1 MNASSHPRMTERKT
15 ILKHAGTVLIGQL
28 AVVAF
33 GVTDTIIAG
42 RYDPQALAVLSV
54 SSAVYVSVYVTLL
67 GVIQALLP
75 MFAELYG
82 GKKFSS
88 VGELLRQSLYVWLAL
103 SVIGAMVL
111 LSPYYLLESTQV
123 PVSIQAEAQSY
134 LGILAVALPAALFFR
149 LYSSLNQSIGKPRLV
164 TWIQIA
170 ALLCKIPLSI
180 VLTFGTSTTQGMGIA
195 GCALATVIVS
205 FVMCFIALILL
216 WRSDIYQRF
225 EIWKPMAKP
234 DFAKLKQ
241 MAKLGIPNGV
251 SVLVE
256 VTSFTLMALF
266 IARQGTT
273 ATASH
278 QIAANMTALLY
289 MIPLSFSIAI
299 SARLSYWIGAANFQQ
314 MRHVLAIG
322 FQFVVMEA
330 LLLATV
336 LFIFSNEIAMVYA
349 KDDQVA
355 KLSAQLL
362 LLVGFYHIGDAV
374 QTLCFF
380 VLRSFKVTFLPM
392 MVYGSMLWGVGLS
405 GGYLLAYEGIGN
417 IAPTQSPDAF
427 WLMSVIALV
436 LVCVGLL
443 LLIGRVLR
451 STKYR

>member
-1 MNASSHPRMTERKT
+1 MTERKT

-180 VLTFGTSTTQGMGIA
+180 VLTFGTSASQGMGIA

>member
-1 MNASSHPRMTERKT
+1 MSERKT
-15 ILKHAGTVLIGQL
+15 ILRHAGTVLVGQL

-42 RYDPQALAVLSV
+42 RYDSQALAVLSV
-54 SSAVYVSVYVTLL
+54 SSAIYVTVYVTLL

-75 MFAELYG
+75 MFAELFG
-82 GKKFSS
+82 GKRFSAI
-88 VGELLRQSLYVWLAL
+88 GRLLRQSLYVWAILA
-103 SVIGAMVL
+103 IAGGMVL
-111 LSPYYLLESTQV
+111 LSPYFLLHSTQV
-123 PVSIQAEAQSY
+123 PVEVQADAKSY

-180 VLTFGTSTTQGMGIA
+180 VLTFGTQDFHGMGIS
-195 GCALATVIVS
+195 GCALATVVVS
-205 FVMCFIALILL
+205 YVMCLIALLLL
-216 WRSDIYQRF
+216 WKSEIYERF
-225 EIWKPMAKP
+225 DIWKPMEKP
-234 DFAKLKQ
+234 DMEKLKQ
-241 MAKLGIPNGV
+241 MAKLGIPNGL

-266 IARQGTT
+266 IARQGTE

-299 SARLSYWIGAANFQQ
+299 SARLSYWIGAGNFQN
-314 MRHVLAIG
+314 MRTVLAIG
-322 FQFVVMEA
+322 FQLIALEA
-330 LLLATV
+330 LLMAAL
-336 LFIFSNEIAMVYA
+336 LFVFSEDVANIYA
-349 KDDQVA
+349 KDDAVA
-355 KLSAQLL
+355 NMSAHLL
-362 LLVGFYHIGDAV
+362 ILVGFYHVGDAL

-392 MVYGSMLWGVGLS
+392 LVYGSMLWGVGLT
-405 GGYLLAYEGIGN
+405 GGYFLAYEGIAN
-417 IAPTQSPDAF
+417 ISATQSPAAF
-427 WLMSVIALV
+427 WLMSVVALG

-443 LLIGRVLR
+443 LLIAHTLKKP
-451 STKYR
+451 KYR

>member
-1 MNASSHPRMTERKT
+1 MTERKT

-111 LSPYYLLESTQV
+111 LSPYFLLKSTQV

-180 VLTFGTSTTQGMGIA
+180 VLTFGTSASQGMGIA

-322 FQFVVMEA
+322 FQLVVMEA

-355 KLSAQLL
+355 QLSAQLL

-443 LLIGRVLR
+443 LLIGRVLH

>member
-1 MNASSHPRMTERKT
+1 MTERKT
-15 ILKHAGTVLIGQL
+15 ILKHAGTVLVGQL

-42 RYDPQALAVLSV
+42 RYDTQALAVLSV
-54 SSAVYVSVYVTLL
+54 SSAIYVTVYVTLL

-82 GKKFSS
+82 GKKFSA
-88 VGELLRQSLYVWLAL
+88 VGDLLRQSLYVWLAL
-103 SVIGAMVL
+103 SVLGAVVL
-111 LSPYYLLESTQV
+111 LSPYFLLHSTQV
-123 PVSIQAEAQSY
+123 PVAVQADAQAY

-170 ALLCKIPLSI
+170 ALLCKIPLS
-180 VLTFGTSTTQGMGIA
+180 VLLTFGTTEVNGMGIA

-205 FVMCFIALILL
+205 YIMCLIALTLL
-216 WRSDIYQRF
+216 WKSDIYDRF
-225 EIWKPMAKP
+225 EIWKPMRRP
-234 DFAKLKQ
+234 DMDKLKQ
-241 MAKLGIPNGV
+241 MAKLGIPNGL

-289 MIPLSFSIAI
+289 MVPLSFSIAI
-299 SARLSYWIGAANFQQ
+299 SARLSYWIGAANYQN
-314 MRHVLAIG
+314 MRSVLVIG
-322 FQFVVMEA
+322 FQLITAEA
-330 LLLATV
+330 LLLASV
-336 LFIFSNEIAMVYA
+336 LFIFSDQIALIYA

-355 KLSAQLL
+355 NISAHLL
-362 LLVGFYHIGDAV
+362 VLVGFYHMGDAL

-392 MVYGSMLWGVGLS
+392 LVYGSMLWGVGLT
-405 GGYLLAYEGIGN
+405 GGYVLAYQGFGRIE
-417 IAPTQSPDAF
+417 ATPTPAAF
-427 WLMSVIALV
+427 WLMSVIALG

-443 LLIGRVLR
+443 LLIMRTLKSPR
-451 STKYR
+451 YR

>member
-1 MNASSHPRMTERKT
+1 MTERKT

-180 VLTFGTSTTQGMGIA
+180 VLTFGTSASQGMGIA

-241 MAKLGIPNGV
+241 MAKLGITNGV

-417 IAPTQSPDAF
+417 IAPKQSPDAF

>member
-1 MNASSHPRMTERKT
+1 MTERKT

-103 SVIGAMVL
+103 SVIGAIVL
-111 LSPYYLLESTQV
+111 LSPYFLLESTQV

-180 VLTFGTSTTQGMGIA
+180 VLTFGTSASQGMGIA

-241 MAKLGIPNGV
+241 MATLGIPNGV

-322 FQFVVMEA
+322 FQLVVLEA
-330 LLLATV
+330 LFFATV
-336 LFIFSNEIAMVYA
+336 LFIFSNEIAMIYA
-349 KDDQVA
+349 KDDQIA
-355 KLSAQLL
+355 QLSAQLL

>member
-1 MNASSHPRMTERKT
+1 MTERKT

-103 SVIGAMVL
+103 SIIGAMVL

-180 VLTFGTSTTQGMGIA
+180 VLTFGTSASQGMGIA

-417 IAPTQSPDAF
+417 IAPKQSPDAF

>member
-1 MNASSHPRMTERKT
+1 MTERKT

-123 PVSIQAEAQSY
+123 PVSIQAEAKSY

-180 VLTFGTSTTQGMGIA
+180 VLTFGTSASQGMGIA

-417 IAPTQSPDAF
+417 IAPKQSPDAF

>member
-1 MNASSHPRMTERKT
+1 
-15 ILKHAGTVLIGQL
+15 
-28 AVVAF
+28 
-33 GVTDTIIAG
+33 
-42 RYDPQALAVLSV
+42 
-54 SSAVYVSVYVTLL
+54 
-67 GVIQALLP
+67 

-180 VLTFGTSTTQGMGIA
+180 VLTFGTSASQGMGIA

>member
-1 MNASSHPRMTERKT
+1 MTERKT

-111 LSPYYLLESTQV
+111 LSPYFLLESTQV

-134 LGILAVALPAALFFR
+134 LGILAMALPAALFFR

-180 VLTFGTSTTQGMGIA
+180 VLTFGTSASQGMGIA

-241 MAKLGIPNGV
+241 MAKLGIPNGL

-322 FQFVVMEA
+322 FQLVVMEA

-355 KLSAQLL
+355 QLSAQLL

>member
-1 MNASSHPRMTERKT
+1 MTERKT

-123 PVSIQAEAQSY
+123 PVSIQAEAKSY

-180 VLTFGTSTTQGMGIA
+180 VLTFGTSASQGMGIA

>member
-1 MNASSHPRMTERKT
+1 MTERKT

-111 LSPYYLLESTQV
+111 LSPYFLLESTQV

-134 LGILAVALPAALFFR
+134 LGILAMALPAALFFR

-180 VLTFGTSTTQGMGIA
+180 VLTFGTSASQGMGIA

-322 FQFVVMEA
+322 FQLVVMEA

-355 KLSAQLL
+355 QLSAQLL

-443 LLIGRVLR
+443 LLIGRVLH

>member
-1 MNASSHPRMTERKT
+1 MTERKT

-180 VLTFGTSTTQGMGIA
+180 VLTFGTSASQGMGIA

-330 LLLATV
+330 LLLTTV

-417 IAPTQSPDAF
+417 IAPKQSPDAF

>member
-1 MNASSHPRMTERKT
+1 MTERKT

-111 LSPYYLLESTQV
+111 LSPYFLLKSTQV

-134 LGILAVALPAALFFR
+134 LGILAMALPAALFFR

-180 VLTFGTSTTQGMGIA
+180 VLTFGTSASQGMGIA

-322 FQFVVMEA
+322 FQLVVMEA

-355 KLSAQLL
+355 QLSAQLL

-443 LLIGRVLR
+443 LLIGRVLL

>member
-75 MFAELYG
+75 MYAELYG
-82 GKKFSS
+82 GKKFCS

-180 VLTFGTSTTQGMGIA
+180 VLTFGTSASQGMGIA

>member
-1 MNASSHPRMTERKT
+1 MTERKT

-180 VLTFGTSTTQGMGIA
+180 VLTFGTSASQGMGIA

-417 IAPTQSPDAF
+417 IAPKQSPDAF

>member
-1 MNASSHPRMTERKT
+1 MTERKT

-111 LSPYYLLESTQV
+111 LSPYFLLESTQV

-180 VLTFGTSTTQGMGIA
+180 VLTFGTSASQGMGIA

-205 FVMCFIALILL
+205 FVMCFIALTLL

-322 FQFVVMEA
+322 FQLVVMEA

-355 KLSAQLL
+355 QLSAQLL

>member
-1 MNASSHPRMTERKT
+1 MTERKT

-111 LSPYYLLESTQV
+111 LSPYFLLKSTQV

-180 VLTFGTSTTQGMGIA
+180 VLTFGTSASQGMGIA

-322 FQFVVMEA
+322 FQLVVMEA

-355 KLSAQLL
+355 QLSAQLL

-443 LLIGRVLR
+443 LLIGRVLL

>member
-1 MNASSHPRMTERKT
+1 MTERKT

-111 LSPYYLLESTQV
+111 LSPYFLLKSTQV

-134 LGILAVALPAALFFR
+134 LGILAMALPAALFFR

-180 VLTFGTSTTQGMGIA
+180 VLTFGTSASQGMGIA

-299 SARLSYWIGAANFQQ
+299 SARLSYWIGAANFQK

-322 FQFVVMEA
+322 FQLVVMEA

-355 KLSAQLL
+355 QLSAQLL

-443 LLIGRVLR
+443 LLIGRVLH

>member
-1 MNASSHPRMTERKT
+1 MTERKT

-111 LSPYYLLESTQV
+111 LSPYFLLESTQV

-180 VLTFGTSTTQGMGIA
+180 VLTFGTSASQGMGIA

-355 KLSAQLL
+355 QLSAQLL

>member
-1 MNASSHPRMTERKT
+1 MTERKT

-111 LSPYYLLESTQV
+111 LSPYFLLESTQV

-134 LGILAVALPAALFFR
+134 LGILAMALPAALFFR

-180 VLTFGTSTTQGMGIA
+180 VLTFGTSASQGMGIA

-205 FVMCFIALILL
+205 FVMCFIALTLL

>member
-1 MNASSHPRMTERKT
+1 MTERKT

>member
-1 MNASSHPRMTERKT
+1 MTERKT

-111 LSPYYLLESTQV
+111 LSPYFLLESTQV

-134 LGILAVALPAALFFR
+134 LGILAMALPAALFFR

-180 VLTFGTSTTQGMGIA
+180 VLTFGTSASQGMGIA

-322 FQFVVMEA
+322 FQLVVMEA

-355 KLSAQLL
+355 QLSAQLL

>member
-1 MNASSHPRMTERKT
+1 MTERKT

-180 VLTFGTSTTQGMGIA
+180 VLTFGTSASQGMGIA

-417 IAPTQSPDAF
+417 IAPKQSPDTF

>member
-1 MNASSHPRMTERKT
+1 MTERKT
-15 ILKHAGTVLIGQL
+15 ILKHAGTVLVGQL

-54 SSAVYVSVYVTLL
+54 SSAIYVTVYVTLI

-82 GKKFSS
+82 GKRFSE
-88 VGELLRQSLYVWLAL
+88 VGELLRQSLYVWVIL
-103 SVIGAMVL
+103 SVVGAMVL
-111 LSPYYLLESTQV
+111 LSPYFLMQSTQV
-123 PVSIQAEAQSY
+123 PVSVQSDAQSY
-134 LGILAVALPAALFFR
+134 LGILAAALPAALFFR

-180 VLTFGTSTTQGMGIA
+180 VLTFGTNDTNGMGIA

-205 FVMCFIALILL
+205 YVMCMIALALL
-216 WRSDIYQRF
+216 WKSEIYDRF
-225 EIWKPMAKP
+225 DIWKPMAKP
-234 DFAKLKQ
+234 DGEKIKQ
-241 MAKLGIPNGV
+241 MAKLGIPNGL

-266 IARQGTT
+266 IARQGTM

-299 SARLSYWIGAANFQQ
+299 SARLSYWIGAANYQN
-314 MRHVLAIG
+314 MRSVLVIG
-322 FQFVVMEA
+322 FQLIAVEA
-330 LLLATV
+330 LFMAGLLFT
-336 LFIFSNEIAMVYA
+336 FSEEIAMVYA
-349 KDDQVA
+349 KDDEVA
-355 KLSAQLL
+355 KISAQLL
-362 LLVGFYHIGDAV
+362 FLVGFYHIGDAL

-392 MVYGSMLWGVGLS
+392 LVYGSMLWGIGLS
-405 GGYLLAYEGIGN
+405 GGYLLAYEGIGSFS
-417 IAPTQSPDAF
+417 ATQSPAAF
-427 WLMSVIALV
+427 WLMSVVALG
-436 LVCVGLL
+436 LVCAGLL
-443 LLIGRVLR
+443 LLIARVLKDP
-451 STKYR
+451 KYR

>member
-1 MNASSHPRMTERKT
+1 MTERKT

-111 LSPYYLLESTQV
+111 LSPYFLLESTQV

-134 LGILAVALPAALFFR
+134 LGILAMALPAALFFR

-180 VLTFGTSTTQGMGIA
+180 VLTFGTSASQGMGIA

-322 FQFVVMEA
+322 FQLVVMEA

>member
-1 MNASSHPRMTERKT
+1 MTERKT

-134 LGILAVALPAALFFR
+134 LGILAMALPAALFFR

-180 VLTFGTSTTQGMGIA
+180 VLTFGTSASQGMGIA

>member
-1 MNASSHPRMTERKT
+1 MTERKT

-111 LSPYYLLESTQV
+111 LSPYFLLKSTQV

-180 VLTFGTSTTQGMGIA
+180 VLTFGTSASQGMGIA

-322 FQFVVMEA
+322 FQLVVMEA

>member
-1 MNASSHPRMTERKT
+1 MTERKT

-180 VLTFGTSTTQGMGIA
+180 VLTFGTSASQGMGIA

-299 SARLSYWIGAANFQQ
+299 SSRLSYWIGAANFQQ